1 MAIPTGSGT
10 EVLKR
15 YIKDGQ
21 NATES
26 VAITGVANHIYTI
39 LSIFVTNR
47 DSATQTFYTKLDP
60 NASGTTII
68 QLKPSIPPDETFVC
82 NDRFVLSGT
91 DKLVIDASGG
101 DFDVIVSYIDQ
112 DWS

>member
-1 MAIPTGSGT
+1 MAIPSGSGT

-21 NATES
+21 DATES
-26 VAITGVANHIYTI
+26 VVITGVANHIYTI
-39 LSIFVTNR
+39 LSIIASNR
-47 DSATQTFYTKLDP
+47 DTGSQTFYVKVDP
-60 NASGTTII
+60 NASGTQVVLIRPI
-68 QLKPSIPPDETFVC
+68 VPDAEVFVL

-91 DKLVIDASGG
+91 DKLIIDASGG

-112 DWS
+112 DWT